1 MKIKKYFTDNYQLII
16 AIIISAIVL
25 IYAISGS
32 SALNGKKQTNKK
44 SSSSKESSISE
55 NETTLSDL
63 EFTLPEDASEETATT
78 LESGDYVYM
87 IKVNR
92 IANCVTVYR
101 QDENGNFTIPYKA
114 MACSCGKEI
123 ENTPLGN
130 FKISSTYNWRLMVD
144 DTYSQYASRI
154 YNGILFHS
162 VPCFTANSNDLEY
175 KEFNKLGTSASL
187 GCVRLTVADSKWIY
201 DNCPYGTK
209 VEIYDDKSNPG
220 PLGKPEVIKIPDDSP
235 NKGWDPTDP
244 DPNNPWNLCE
254 PSIES
259 SDITVPLG
267 YKLDLMSVV
276 KATDTCGN
284 DISSNVKITGTVDTK
299 VSGTYQ
305 IRYSVTDLLN
315 RSASLDI
322 KVKVVKSSS
331 KKLIESEKK
340 YSAKSGTMP
349 ATEAFP
355 NEFGKKNKH
364 NNNTT
369 ESYTRKQVQ
378 ETTVPAT
385 TVETTTQAPT
395 TTQPVTAAPTTTQ
408 PVTQPVTQP
417 STKETVPVTAA
428 PTTTQA
434 STSSAPTEKVETST
448 TAASSTTSNDNLPQ

>member
-1 MKIKKYFTDNYQLII
+1 
-16 AIIISAIVL
+16 
-25 IYAISGS
+25 
-32 SALNGKKQTNKK
+32 
-44 SSSSKESSISE
+44 
-55 NETTLSDL
+55 
-63 EFTLPEDASEETATT
+63 
-78 LESGDYVYM
+78 
-87 IKVNR
+87 
-92 IANCVTVYR
+92 
-101 QDENGNFTIPYKA
+101 
-114 MACSCGKEI
+114 
-123 ENTPLGN
+123 
-130 FKISSTYNWRLMVD
+130 
-144 DTYSQYASRI
+144 
-154 YNGILFHS
+154 
-162 VPCFTANSNDLEY
+162 
-175 KEFNKLGTSASL
+175 
-187 GCVRLTVADSKWIY
+187 
-201 DNCPYGTK
+201 
-209 VEIYDDKSNPG
+209 
-220 PLGKPEVIKIPDDSP
+220 
-235 NKGWDPTDP
+235 
-244 DPNNPWNLCE
+244 
-254 PSIES
+254 
-259 SDITVPLG
+259 
-267 YKLDLMSVV
+267 MSVV

-448 TAASSTTSNDNLPQ
+448 TAASATTSNDNLPQ

>member
-1 MKIKKYFTDNYQLII
+1 
-16 AIIISAIVL
+16 
-25 IYAISGS
+25 
-32 SALNGKKQTNKK
+32 
-44 SSSSKESSISE
+44 
-55 NETTLSDL
+55 
-63 EFTLPEDASEETATT
+63 
-78 LESGDYVYM
+78 
-87 IKVNR
+87 
-92 IANCVTVYR
+92 
-101 QDENGNFTIPYKA
+101 
-114 MACSCGKEI
+114 
-123 ENTPLGN
+123 
-130 FKISSTYNWRLMVD
+130 
-144 DTYSQYASRI
+144 
-154 YNGILFHS
+154 
-162 VPCFTANSNDLEY
+162 
-175 KEFNKLGTSASL
+175 
-187 GCVRLTVADSKWIY
+187 
-201 DNCPYGTK
+201 
-209 VEIYDDKSNPG
+209 
-220 PLGKPEVIKIPDDSP
+220 
-235 NKGWDPTDP
+235 
-244 DPNNPWNLCE
+244 
-254 PSIES
+254 
-259 SDITVPLG
+259 
-267 YKLDLMSVV
+267 MSVV

-395 TTQPVTAAPTTTQ
+395 TTQPVT
-408 PVTQPVTQP
+408 QPVTQP

-428 PTTTQA
+428 PTTNQA

-448 TAASSTTSNDNLPQ
+448 TAASATTSNDNLPQ